1 MVNKMNIEPLRAE
14 VNSVVLSNLGNPSFS
29 TTTSVYT
36 VYGMSLHITSLA
48 MQIEIAYD
56 YVYELLGAAA
66 LTEPTNYNKIKLFMA
81 DFATL
86 RVLGTLEGQVIT
98 KHFNYSSGG
107 LNIQKPAVGQM
118 AAMVEHYKGEVARW
132 RKLLLTRAH
141 VDTGPANLELAIPNE
156 KTEGSGI
163 AVITYDSASL

>member
-1 MVNKMNIEPLRAE
+1 MAPEPLRME
-14 VNSVVLSNLGNPSFS
+14 VNMFVLGNLGNPLYSS
-29 TTTSVYT
+29 TTNDYT
-36 VYGMSLHITSLA
+36 VYGMSLPAVSLGL
-48 MQIEIAYD
+48 QVEVAYD
-56 YVYELLGAAA
+56 YVLELLGAAA

-98 KHFNYSSGG
+98 KHYNYTSGG

-141 VDTGPANLELAIPNE
+141 VDTGPANLELAVPNE
-156 KTEGSGI
+156 RSPEGSGV
-163 AVITYDSASL
+163 AVITYDSKSL